1 MEGRAAAG
9 LCFSKT
15 RASVVAGLH
24 SDDRVVRRRS
34 LDIIA
39 TTYYRP
45 VYAHLRLRWRKPRD
59 VAEELTHDFFAW
71 AIERGTFA
79 SFDTSRARF
88 RGFLKACLDRF
99 VVDVFRA
106 ENASKR
112 GGRARLLHLDVD
124 AIERDLGSCSAG
136 ADAAIDVFDAEY
148 ARTLCARTVDA
159 LAKY

>member
-9 LCFSKT
+9 LCFPKT

-24 SDDRVVRRRS
+24 SDDGEVRRRS

-79 SFDTSRARF
+79 SFDTTRATF
-88 RGFLKACLDRF
+88 RGFLRACLDRF

-106 ENASKR
+106 ESASKR
-112 GGRARLLHLDVD
+112 GGRVRLLHLDVD
-124 AIERDLGSCSAG
+124 AVERELARCSTDP
-136 ADAAIDVFDAEY
+136 DAAIDA
-148 ARTLCARTVDA
+148 
-159 LAKY
+159 